1 MGNKEYKVS
10 DGMFVAF
17 AYTVTDATTGE
28 ELFKAT
34 AKAPDVMV
42 YGVTEGIIPGLA
54 AAIKDLKTGDKFG
67 MTLPPEAAFGKR
79 DEEHVMQL
87 EKEIFMRD
95 GEMAD
100 EIQKGAIVPMITSEG
115 YRVQGRVMKIGD
127 THVTMDFNHPFAD
140 MTVKFDGEIVMVRP
154 ATEDEQ
160 HPKGGCCGGCGGG
173 SCSDGDCGG
182 GCGNKGCNC

>member
-95 GEMAD
+95 G
-100 EIQKGAIVPMITSEG
+100 
-115 YRVQGRVMKIGD
+115 
-127 THVTMDFNHPFAD
+127 
-140 MTVKFDGEIVMVRP
+140 
-154 ATEDEQ
+154 
-160 HPKGGCCGGCGGG
+160 
-173 SCSDGDCGG
+173 
-182 GCGNKGCNC
+182 